1 MLSERKVRRG
11 VRNRSDSTAQTG
23 RLSLGFVR
31 VTLPS
36 RYDPRRVAGIV
47 GRVVSALG
55 ALVLTGWAIDSPGL
69 VRMLDGYPPLVPNAA
84 IALVG
89 AGLGLTGLER
99 DRGEVAR
106 VGASLALL
114 IGLLTFADHLVGLGL
129 GIDGIFLPREAPTL
143 VAGRIPGRMAAVS
156 ALSLTLAGVGLLA
169 LLAEVRSSTLAILA
183 GVAGATIGTLGGTV
197 VVGYATGALTDLRHG
212 VVAGMSAY
220 EAIAFLLLG
229 WGMVGY
235 AWEHDR
241 PVRSLPSWLA
251 PAVGV
256 GGLTTALL
264 VWKALTSLEADRLE
278 DRLGVEATVVRQRI
292 AVEIDG
298 LVKDLD
304 RLARRAV
311 RVPALWDADAQAA
324 LREGSVYAAVG
335 WVGEDGS
342 VRRAAP
348 TTAAPVIAQ
357 IIEEG
362 ITPVAD
368 TVRLLRYPA
377 QTASAGLLQGG
388 RFLALRVA
396 SCDDARCA
404 GDMVGF
410 FDLAA
415 TLRSGLSAPRREIC
429 LSIST
434 GGVDLLTDPRPE
446 CVTARGVA
454 AYLAVGS
461 MSWTIT
467 AAPTSAMLASAGSAL
482 SAVVL
487 SLGVVV
493 SALLTVSLRLAQ
505 RSWGL
510 AREVERRQVTRALE
524 TATDGLWEWEL
535 PDGPMARRAM
545 WRGLGYPFSETDRSG
560 WEALIHPEDVD
571 GVRRAVDDYLRGGA
585 EGLSL
590 EYRIRDAW
598 GQWHWIIDRAR
609 ITERSGWGSP
619 QRMLGIHG
627 DVTERRRAVDQVRTS
642 EERFRTIFDSA
653 FQFQAL
659 LDLDGRLLLANRTA
673 LEFAGVPLDAVRGSR
688 LWETAWWAEANEE
701 GRARLADACQSAANG
716 KTIQYQDEV
725 TGVGG
730 RRATIEFSVKPIRTS
745 DGPVGQLLAEGRDVT
760 ERKRAEDALKE
771 LDTLSTMGRL
781 AARVAHEINNP
792 LAGIQNSFMLIKDAV
807 SPDHPYHRYVGAIGR
822 EIDRIA
828 SVTRELYGLYRAE
841 HAHKEQTSV
850 ATAIT
855 DAVEL
860 LKQVN
865 RAADVEIRADLAGA
879 PTILPFPDAL
889 IRQVVFNL
897 VQNAVE
903 ASPPRG
909 VVFVT
914 ADVADHGAQRAFRL
928 AVRDQGSG
936 VPDALKEQVFQD
948 FYSTKSGLR
957 TGGMGLGLSIVRSS
971 VRALGGEIEVTE
983 PKGGGAE
990 FVVRL
995 PINEEES
1002 V

>member
-1 MLSERKVRRG
+1 L
-11 VRNRSDSTAQTG
+11 
-23 RLSLGFVR
+23 
-31 VTLPS
+31 
-36 RYDPRRVAGIV
+36 
-47 GRVVSALG
+47 
-55 ALVLTGWAIDSPGL
+55 
-69 VRMLDGYPPLVPNAA
+69 
-84 IALVG
+84 LVG
-89 AGLGLTGLER
+89 T
-99 DRGEVAR
+99 
-106 VGASLALL
+106 
-114 IGLLTFADHLVGLGL
+114 LTFSQYVLGIDL
-129 GIDGIFLPREAPTL
+129 GIDGIFLPRDGHEL
-143 VAGRIPGRMAAVS
+143 LSGRAPGRMAAMS

-169 LLAEVRSSTLAILA
+169 LLADVRSSTLAILA
-183 GVAGATIGTLGGTV
+183 GVAGATVGTLGGTV

-220 EAIAFLLLG
+220 ESVAFLLLG

-235 AWEHDR
+235 AWQHDR

-251 PAVGV
+251 PAVGF

-264 VWKALTSLEADRLE
+264 VWKGLTSLEADRLD
-278 DRLGVEATVVRQRI
+278 DRLSVEASVVRQRV

-304 RLARRAV
+304 RLARRAI
-311 RVPALWDADAQAA
+311 RLPAFWDVDAQAA

-335 WVGEDGS
+335 WIGADGV
-342 VRRAAP
+342 VRRAVP
-348 TTAAPVIAQ
+348 TTAAPMIADIVKQ
-357 IIEEG
+357 G
-362 ITPVAD
+362 VTPVAD

-377 QTASAGLLQGG
+377 ETVSAGLLQDG

-396 SCDDARCA
+396 SCDDDSCA

-415 TLRSGLSAPRREIC
+415 VLQSGLSAPRREIC
-429 LSIST
+429 LTITT
-434 GGVDLLTDPRPE
+434 GQLQLMADDRPE
-446 CVTARGVA
+446 CVPGRGA
-454 AYLAVGS
+454 SAYLAVGS

-467 AAPTSAMLASAGSAL
+467 ASPTDAMLASAGSAL

-487 SLGVVV
+487 GLGVIV

-535 PDGPMARRAM
+535 PDGPMARRGM
-545 WRGLGYPFSETDRSG
+545 WRGLGYGFSETDRAG
-560 WEALIHPEDVD
+560 WEALIHPDDSD
-571 GVRRAVDDYLRGGA
+571 GVRRAVDDYLRGAA
-585 EGLSL
+585 ESLSL
-590 EYRIRDAW
+590 EYRIRDAA

-609 ITERSGWGSP
+609 VTERTGWGAP
-619 QRMLGIHG
+619 RRMLGIHG

-642 EERFRTIFDSA
+642 EERFRAIFDSA

-659 LDLDGRLLLANRTA
+659 LDLDGQLLLANRTA

-688 LWETAWWAEANEE
+688 LWETAWWSDADDQ
-701 GRARLADACQSAANG
+701 GRARLADACRRAAEG

-725 TGVGG
+725 TGASG
-730 RRATIEFSVKPIRTS
+730 RRDTIEFSVKPIRTP
-745 DGPVGQLLAEGRDVT
+745 DGAVGQLLAEGRDVT
-760 ERKRAEDALKE
+760 ERKRAEETLRE

-807 SPDHPYHRYVGAIGR
+807 PPDHPYFRYVGAIGR

-841 HAHKEQTSV
+841 HAHKDQTSV

-865 RAADVEIRADLAGA
+865 RAADVEIRADVAGA
-879 PTILPFPDAL
+879 PAIMPFPDAL

-909 VVFVT
+909 VVGVS
-914 ADVADHGAQRAFRL
+914 ADVVEDRGRQCFRL
-928 AVRDQGSG
+928 IVRDQGRG
-936 VPDALKEQVFQD
+936 VPETLKEQVFQD

-971 VRALGGEIEVTE
+971 VRALGGDIDIRE
-983 PKGGGAE
+983 PDEGGAE

-995 PINEEES
+995 PINMEEAL
-1002 V
+1002 

>member
-1 MLSERKVRRG
+1 M
-11 VRNRSDSTAQTG
+11 
-23 RLSLGFVR
+23 
-31 VTLPS
+31 
-36 RYDPRRVAGIV
+36 
-47 GRVVSALG
+47 
-55 ALVLTGWAIDSPGL
+55 
-69 VRMLDGYPPLVPNAA
+69 
-84 IALVG
+84 
-89 AGLGLTGLER
+89 
-99 DRGEVAR
+99 
-106 VGASLALL
+106 
-114 IGLLTFADHLVGLGL
+114 
-129 GIDGIFLPREAPTL
+129 
-143 VAGRIPGRMAAVS
+143 
-156 ALSLTLAGVGLLA
+156 
-169 LLAEVRSSTLAILA
+169 RSSTLAILA

-415 TLRSGLSAPRREIC
+415 TLRSGLSAPRRGD
-429 LSIST
+429 LSLDLDRRGRPVDGPQT
-434 GGVDLLTDPRPE
+434 GVCHGTRRGSVPGGRVDVVDDYRGSNQCDAGLCRIGAFGGRVEPGGRGE
-446 CVTARGVA
+446 CVVDGQLA
-454 AYLAVGS
+454 AG
-461 MSWTIT
+461 
-467 AAPTSAMLASAGSAL
+467 AAIM
-482 SAVVL
+482 
-487 SLGVVV
+487 
-493 SALLTVSLRLAQ
+493 
-505 RSWGL
+505 GL

-730 RRATIEFSVKPIRTS
+730 RRATIEFSVKPIRPPT
-745 DGPVGQLLAEGRDVT
+745 
-760 ERKRAEDALKE
+760 
-771 LDTLSTMGRL
+771 
-781 AARVAHEINNP
+781 ARW
-792 LAGIQNSFMLIKDAV
+792 GSCWQ
-807 SPDHPYHRYVGAIGR
+807 RGA
-822 EIDRIA
+822 
-828 SVTRELYGLYRAE
+828 T
-841 HAHKEQTSV
+841 
-850 ATAIT
+850 
-855 DAVEL
+855 
-860 LKQVN
+860 
-865 RAADVEIRADLAGA
+865 
-879 PTILPFPDAL
+879 
-889 IRQVVFNL
+889 
-897 VQNAVE
+897 
-903 ASPPRG
+903 
-909 VVFVT
+909 
-914 ADVADHGAQRAFRL
+914 
-928 AVRDQGSG
+928 
-936 VPDALKEQVFQD
+936 
-948 FYSTKSGLR
+948 
-957 TGGMGLGLSIVRSS
+957 
-971 VRALGGEIEVTE
+971 
-983 PKGGGAE
+983 
-990 FVVRL
+990 
-995 PINEEES
+995 
-1002 V
+1002 

>member
-1 MLSERKVRRG
+1 M
-11 VRNRSDSTAQTG
+11 
-23 RLSLGFVR
+23 SL
-31 VTLPS
+31 
-36 RYDPRRVAGIV
+36 
-47 GRVVSALG
+47 LG
-55 ALVLTGWAIDSPGL
+55 LVALVGWAIDSPGL
-69 VRMLDGYPPLVPNAA
+69 VRLLDSYPPLVPNAA

-89 AGLGLTGLER
+89 AGLGLKGLER

-106 VGASLALL
+106 FGASLALL
-114 IGLLTFADHLVGLGL
+114 VGALTFSEHILALDLR
-129 GIDGIFLPREAPTL
+129 IDGLFLPREGQEL
-143 VAGRIPGRMAAVS
+143 IGGRVSGRMAAIS
-156 ALSLTLAGVGLLA
+156 ALSLTLAGIGLLS
-169 LLAEVRSSTLAILA
+169 LLADTRSSTLAILA
-183 GVAGATIGTLGGTV
+183 GVAGATVGTLGGTV
-197 VVGYATGALTDLRHG
+197 MVGYATGALTDLRDG

-220 EAIAFLLLG
+220 ESVAFLLLG

-235 AWEHDR
+235 AWQHDR
-241 PVRSLPSWLA
+241 PVRSLPGWLA
-251 PAVGV
+251 PAVGF

-264 VWKALTSLEADRLE
+264 VWKGLTNLEADRLE
-278 DRLGVEATVVRQRI
+278 DRLGVEASVVRQRV

-304 RLARRAV
+304 RLARRAI
-311 RVPALWDADAQAA
+311 RLPSLWDVDAQAA

-335 WVGEDGS
+335 WVGADGA

-348 TTAAPVIAQ
+348 TTAAPMITEMMKQGV
-357 IIEEG
+357 
-362 ITPVAD
+362 TPVAD

-377 QTASAGLLQGG
+377 RTESAGLLQEG

-396 SCDDARCA
+396 SCDDDRCA

-415 TLRSGLSAPRREIC
+415 VLRSSLSAPRREIC
-429 LSIST
+429 LSITT
-434 GGVDLLTDPRPE
+434 GSLRLLVDDRPE
-446 CVTARGVA
+446 CVSGRGASV
-454 AYLAVGS
+454 YLAVGS

-467 AAPTSAMLASAGSAL
+467 ASPTSAMVASAGSAL

-535 PDGPMARRAM
+535 PDGPMARRGM
-545 WRGLGYPFSETDRSG
+545 WRGLGYSFSETDRAG
-560 WEALIHPEDVD
+560 WEALIHPDDSD
-571 GVRRAVDDYLRGGA
+571 GVRRAVDDYLRGA
-585 EGLSL
+585 ADSLSL
-590 EYRIRDAW
+590 EYRIRDAR

-609 ITERSGWGSP
+609 ITERTGWGSP

-627 DVTERRRAVDQVRTS
+627 DVTERRRAADQVRTS
-642 EERFRTIFDSA
+642 EERFRAIFDSA

-659 LDLDGRLLLANRTA
+659 LDLDGQLLLANRTA
-673 LEFAGVPLDAVRGSR
+673 LDFAGVPLDAVRGSR
-688 LWETAWWAEANEE
+688 IWETAWWSDADDQ
-701 GRARLADACQSAANG
+701 GRARLADACRRAAEG

-725 TGVGG
+725 TGAAG
-730 RRATIEFSVKPIRTS
+730 RRATIEFSVKPIRTP
-745 DGPVGQLLAEGRDVT
+745 DGAVGQLLAEGRDVT
-760 ERKRAEDALKE
+760 ERKRAEDALRE

-807 SPDHPYHRYVGAIGR
+807 SPDHPYYRYVGAIGR

-850 ATAIT
+850 ATAIS
-855 DAVEL
+855 DAVDL

-865 RAADVEIRADLAGA
+865 RAADVEIRADIAGA
-879 PTILPFPDAL
+879 PAIMPFPDAL
-889 IRQVVFNL
+889 VRQVVFNL

-903 ASPPRG
+903 ASPSGG
-909 VVFVT
+909 VVFVS
-914 ADVADHGAQRAFRL
+914 ADVVEDRGQRWFRL
-928 AVRDQGSG
+928 TVRDQGEG
-936 VPDALKEQVFQD
+936 VPETLKDRIFQD

-971 VRALGGEIEVTE
+971 VRALGGEIDIRE
-983 PKGGGAE
+983 PAGGGAE

-995 PINEEES
+995 PITEEEP